1 MHLLS
6 VLVVLVVI
14 SIIPT
19 VFSDS
24 LRGEF
29 TIPDWVKNTAGW
41 WADGQIDDSAFL
53 QATEFLINEGI
64 ITVQIP
70 VVESE
75 VVAGVPG
82 WVKNTAGWWADD
94 KINGLTLV
102 RAIEHLIS
110 QGIMTVDEKQEAEEL
125 PTCPDKMISDYACI
139 PKEAVEI
146 TEFYMRVN
154 EHNCRECRNWAYV
167 GQEYKFQIETLDE
180 KRGNYIDGVTITAK
194 IISKDGELR
203 YDFGQIT
210 TVDGF
215 HSSSITI
222 PSMDWYAGN
231 IFSVT
236 GTYYGVE
243 KTIEK
248 EFEVFGKKNKVQICA
263 NISCY
268 TITSVGNVV
277 DGSNALNGVRGVA
290 IATIGSSTYAVAASE
305 VDDGIQII
313 DISNPNSPS
322 AVGKLL
328 DTDGTF
334 ELNGAVG
341 LAITTIG
348 GSTYAVVA
356 GNADSGISIIDIS
369 TPSSPSH
376 VGLVSD
382 GGDKLLKNAYHVA
395 IATIGGST
403 YAVVTG
409 NGDDGIEI
417 IDISTPS
424 SPSSVGRLA
433 DDSDKGGCTS
443 SDVCLDN
450 PVDVA
455 IATIGGSTYAVVVA
469 HNDDGVEIIDI
480 SDPTNPSS
488 VGRITKADDTTRE
501 LNASNGL
508 ALATIGGST
517 YAVVTGHDDDGISI
531 IDISTPASP
540 VYVGELEDGTDTG
553 KCTAVNG
560 ERCLDGPRG
569 VAVEKINGRTYAVVA
584 VTVDDAVTI
593 IDITEPTSPSI
604 VAQMYDGTDTGV
616 CTAVNGE
623 KCLDGAKGVAIA
635 TIGGNF
641 YAVIGGTNDDGI
653 EVIRI
658 MD

>member
-1 MHLLS
+1 MRLLLS
-6 VLVVLVVI
+6 VLVALVAI

-24 LRGEF
+24 IRGEF
-29 TIPDWVKNTAGW
+29 TIPNWVKNTAGW

-53 QATEFLINEGI
+53 QAIEFLINEDI
-64 ITVQIP
+64 VTVQIP

-75 VVAGVPG
+75 VVEGVPG
-82 WVKNTAGWWADD
+82 WVKNTAGWWGED
-94 KINGLTLV
+94 KIHDVAFVG
-102 RAIEHLIS
+102 AIKYLIG
-110 QGIMTVDEKQEAEEL
+110 QGIMTVDEKQVAEEL
-125 PTCPDKMISDYACI
+125 PICSYKIILDYACI
-139 PKEAVEI
+139 VE
-146 TEFYMRVN
+146 EVVEVNDFYMEVN
-154 EHNCRECRNWAYV
+154 GGNCCQNWAYV
-167 GQEYKFQIETLDE
+167 GEDYKFQIKTFDE
-180 KRGNYIDGVTITAK
+180 YRGNAIDGVTITAK

-210 TVDGF
+210 TEDGF
-215 HSSSITI
+215 YENRLTI

-231 IFSVT
+231 ILSVT
-236 GTYYGVE
+236 GEYFGVE

-248 EFEVFGKKNKVQICA
+248 EFEVFVKKNKVRICI

-268 TITSVGNVV
+268 TLASVGNVV

-341 LAITTIG
+341 LTITTIG

-356 GNADSGISIIDIS
+356 ANADSGISIIDIS

-382 GGDKLLKNAYHVA
+382 DGDKLLKNAYHVA